1 MTIYPTKI
9 KRTIREYY
17 EQPCVHIFYN
27 LDEMDQFS
35 EKHNLLKHIQEETNN
50 VNRPISTKEHESII
64 NHFHNLNYQA
74 RVSDEFTVNAT
85 KHLRKGLCQLPTI
98 SFRRQKQR

>member
-1 MTIYPTKI
+1 MNN
-9 KRTIREYY
+9 
-17 EQPCVHIFYN
+17 PCVHIFYN

-50 VNRPISTKEHESII
+50 VNRPISTKENESII
-64 NHFHNLNYQA
+64 NNFHSRNYQA
-74 RVSDEFTVNAT
+74 QVSDEFTVNAT
-85 KHLRKGLCQLPTI
+85 KHLRKGLCQFPTI